1 MMQISRQKPWRVAIH
16 CLADEGRY
24 ARTYHKRAWAAP
36 NDRGDANKNHIKEDE
51 IMSISGVGSN
61 YSNVYGSTYA
71 TQKNEA
77 TKDTTSAQTGNTKDA
92 GEQAV
97 SDYYSYLQKNY
108 ESMSKGNVTI
118 SSEYLKKCAGDSAKA
133 KELENFLKRIPE
145 LEKQGY
151 EQLSAQNKALGGTV
165 TYYQQTWMVNKDGSI
180 QSTVYSVTET
190 GMTNAERMKKNMD
203 ERLEKQK
210 EKKEEEEKVKEK
222 KEEKAEQE
230 EKLDGDTEK
239 ISVPE
244 AVGQEIT
251 VKYVEAES
259 ESEAKAMMQK
269 EKLEDAYYPKFD
281 MNV

>member
-1 MMQISRQKPWRVAIH
+1 MA
-16 CLADEGRY
+16 
-24 ARTYHKRAWAAP
+24 
-36 NDRGDANKNHIKEDE
+36 
-51 IMSISGVGSN
+51 ISGIGSN
-61 YSNVYGSTYA
+61 YGNVYEGTYA

-77 TKDTTSAQTGNTKDA
+77 AKKAETKDAASAQTGKAQNA
-92 GEQAV
+92 QHSGEKAV

-108 ESMSKGNVTI
+108 DCMSGGNVTI
-118 SSEYLKKCAGDSAKA
+118 SGDYLKKCSGDSKKA
-133 KELENFLKRIPE
+133 KELEDFLKKIPE

-165 TYYQQTWMVNKDGSI
+165 TYYQQTWMIGKDGSI

-222 KEEKAEQE
+222 KEEKAEH
-230 EKLDGDTEK
+230 
-239 ISVPE
+239 
-244 AVGQEIT
+244 EIT

-259 ESEAKAMMQK
+259 ELEAEAMMQK
-269 EKLEDAYYPKFD
+269 EKPEDAYYPKFD

>member
-1 MMQISRQKPWRVAIH
+1 MGDSECLRAAVKINNLKIISSR
-16 CLADEGRY
+16 
-24 ARTYHKRAWAAP
+24 RTK
-36 NDRGDANKNHIKEDE
+36 
-51 IMSISGVGSN
+51 IMAISGIGNN
-61 YSNVYGSTYA
+61 YNNMYEGTYA
-71 TQKNEA
+71 TQKNGEA
-77 TKDTTSAQTGNTKDA
+77 KKAETKEAAPAQVGKTQSTGEKT
-92 GEQAV
+92 V

-108 ESMSKGNVTI
+108 DCLSKGNVTI
-118 SSEYLKKCAGDSAKA
+118 SREYLKKCSGDSQKA
-133 KELENFLKRIPE
+133 EELEDFLKKIPE

-190 GMTNAERMKKNMD
+190 GMTNAERMKKSMD

-222 KEEKAEQE
+222 KEEKAEQA
-230 EKLDGDTEK
+230 EKLDGGTK
-239 ISVPE
+239 KVSVPE
-244 AVGQEIT
+244 VPEQEIT

-259 ESEAKAMMQK
+259 EPEAKAMMQK

-281 MNV
+281 MNA

>member
-1 MMQISRQKPWRVAIH
+1 MAVTGI
-16 CLADEGRY
+16 G
-24 ARTYHKRAWAAP
+24 
-36 NDRGDANKNHIKEDE
+36 N
-51 IMSISGVGSN
+51 N
-61 YSNVYGSTYA
+61 YNNVYESTYA
-71 TQKNEA
+71 AQKNEAA
-77 TKDTTSAQTGNTKDA
+77 TKDTTSTQTGNTKKA
-92 GEQAV
+92 GADSV

-108 ESMSKGNVTI
+108 DCMSSGNVTI
-118 SSEYLKKCAGDSAKA
+118 SNEYLKKCSGNSAKA
-133 KELENFLKRIPE
+133 KELEDFLKKIPE

-165 TYYQQTWMVNKDGSI
+165 TYYQQSWMVGKDGSI

-210 EKKEEEEKVKEK
+210 EKKEE
-222 KEEKAEQE
+222 KAEQA
-230 EKLDGDTEK
+230 EKLNGDTEK

-244 AVGQEIT
+244 AAEPEIS

-259 ESEAKAMMQK
+259 EMEAKAIMQK
-269 EKLEDAYYPKFD
+269 ERLEDAYYPKFD